1 MSLHFFD
8 IVFARGGADHEP
20 PPRFISLLE
29 WEAHARGMVFVHCR
43 RDDQAEAMRV
53 ALEHGS
59 LHITCLI
66 DYMGRSFRDDY
77 ALSRAVK
84 NTGGFVVSDPDQVR
98 RFGDKAV
105 MHRELLRAR
114 VALPRTLLWPPH
126 APDRDLT
133 DVERRWLGSRIVG
146 KPALGSGC
154 DGVALDLDGTRES
167 LAALRAYD
175 PDDHFLLQEFVTP
188 LSLDGRPAWFRV
200 YNCFGRVFAC
210 FWNPHTH
217 ETSLVTP
224 EELAYYQLA
233 DLERLSRTIASISGY
248 TWFSSEIALM
258 ERDGRRVFLP
268 IDYLNNKCYM
278 LTHAEVGAQGLPD
291 FVAESVARELVEQ
304 AQCHTHRYAEAR
316 VA

>member
-29 WEAHARGMVFVHCR
+29 QEAHARGMIFVHCR
-43 RDDQAEAMRV
+43 RNDQAEAMRD
-53 ALEHGS
+53 ALENGS
-59 LHITCLI
+59 LQIACLV

-77 ALSRAVK
+77 ALSRAIK
-84 NTGGFVVSDPDQVR
+84 QAGGFVVSDPDLVR

-105 MHRELLRAR
+105 MHRELSHAR
-114 VALPRTLLWPPH
+114 IALPRTLLWPPH
-126 APDRDLT
+126 APNRHLT
-133 DVERRWLGSRIVG
+133 EVEREWLGPRIVG

-154 DGVALDLDGTRES
+154 DGVALDLDGSCEA
-167 LAALRAYD
+167 LAALREYD
-175 PDDHFLLQEFVTP
+175 PEDHFLLQEFVTP
-188 LSLDGRPAWFRV
+188 LSLDGRLAWFRV

-217 ETSLVTP
+217 QTSLVTP
-224 EELAYYQLA
+224 EEMDYYQLHEL
-233 DLERLSRTIASISGY
+233 DRLSRIIGSISGY
-248 TWFSSEIALM
+248 TWFSSEIALT
-258 ERDGRRVFLP
+258 ERDGRRLFLP

-278 LTHAEVGAQGLPD
+278 LTHAEVGANGLPD
-291 FVAESVARELVEQ
+291 VVAETVARELVDQ
-304 AQCHTHRYAEAR
+304 AQRHTYRYAEAC